1 MSDFVIANGVLE
13 KYVGEG
19 ENPVVPEEVTGIGES
34 AFLFSKIK
42 SIKLPGKLKSIGEK
56 AFAGCHD
63 LKELVIPDS
72 VTSIGKEAFRSSG
85 LEAVRLPKK
94 LKTLKEEVFSGAELN
109 SIDIP
114 EGVTKIERE
123 AFSFCRK
130 LCRVHLPG
138 SLKSIGDFAFEDD
151 ERLEEINIS
160 PSVSVS
166 GGAFNFC
173 AGLADKDGFIIIN
186 GELFKSP
193 AMYRSYKLVLP
204 DSVRVIKSYSA
215 DFRLDLDGVAWYHSR
230 DELHE
235 LLDKKVGS
243 VIEIPASVEKI
254 EPFAFS
260 GNIKEI
266 ISHAKAPFGMMVFNE
281 NCKIKNLTVPEGTEI
296 SDMAFGMWPEAMKK
310 VPNLKIRYL

>member
-13 KYVGEG
+13 KYVGAG
-19 ENPVVPEEVTGIGES
+19 ETPVVPEEVTGIGES

-72 VTSIGKEAFRSSG
+72 VTSIEKEAFRNSG

-130 LCRVHLPG
+130 LC
-138 SLKSIGDFAFEDD
+138 
-151 ERLEEINIS
+151 
-160 PSVSVS
+160 
-166 GGAFNFC
+166 
-173 AGLADKDGFIIIN
+173 
-186 GELFKSP
+186 P
-193 AMYRSYKLVLP
+193 A
-204 DSVRVIKSYSA
+204 
-215 DFRLDLDGVAWYHSR
+215 
-230 DELHE
+230 
-235 LLDKKVGS
+235 
-243 VIEIPASVEKI
+243 
-254 EPFAFS
+254 
-260 GNIKEI
+260 
-266 ISHAKAPFGMMVFNE
+266 
-281 NCKIKNLTVPEGTEI
+281 
-296 SDMAFGMWPEAMKK
+296 
-310 VPNLKIRYL
+310 

>member
-19 ENPVVPEEVTGIGES
+19 ENPVIPEEVTGLGDS
-34 AFLFSKIK
+34 AFQFSKIK
-42 SIKLPGKLKSIGEK
+42 SIKLPGKLKSIGAR

-72 VTSIGKEAFRSSG
+72 VTSIGKEAFRNSG
-85 LEAVRLPKK
+85 LETVKLPKK
-94 LKTLKEEVFSGAELN
+94 LKALKEELFTGAELN

-114 EGVTKIERE
+114 EGVTKIERA
-123 AFSFCRK
+123 AFRSCRK
-130 LCRVHLPG
+130 LSRVHLPG

-151 ERLEEINIS
+151 ERLEEINVS

-173 AGLADKDGFIIIN
+173 AGLADKDGFIVIN

-215 DFRLDLDGVAWYHSR
+215 DFRLDLDGVAWYHNR
-230 DELHE
+230 DEFFE
-235 LLDKKVGS
+235 LLEKKVGS
-243 VIEIPASVEKI
+243 VIEIPASVEII
-254 EPFAFS
+254 EPFAFL
-260 GNIKEI
+260 GDIKEI

-281 NCKIKNLTVPEGTEI
+281 DCKIKNLSVPEGTEI
-296 SDMAFGMWPEAMKK
+296 SDMAFGLWPEAMKK
-310 VPNLKIRYL
+310 VAKLNIRYL

>member
-13 KYVGEG
+13 KYTGAG
-19 ENPVVPEEVTGIGES
+19 ENPVVPEEVTGIGDS
-34 AFLFSKIK
+34 AFMFSKIK
-42 SIKLPGKLKSIGEK
+42 SIKLPGKLKSIGDK

-72 VTSIGKEAFRSSG
+72 VTAIGKGAFRNSG
-85 LEAVRLPKK
+85 LETVKLPKK
-94 LKTLKEEVFSGAELN
+94 LKALKEEVFTGAELN

-114 EGVTKIERE
+114 EGVTKIERS
-123 AFSFCRK
+123 AFRFCRK
-130 LCRVHLPG
+130 LSRVHLPG

-151 ERLEEINIS
+151 ERLEEINVS

-173 AGLADKDGFIIIN
+173 AGLADKDGFIVIN

-230 DELHE
+230 DEYFAAV
-235 LLDKKVGS
+235 DKKVGS
-243 VIEIPASVEKI
+243 VIEIPATVEII
-254 EPFAFS
+254 EPFAFL
-260 GNIKEI
+260 GDITEI

-281 NCKIKNLTVPEGTEI
+281 DCKIKNLSVPEGTEI

-310 VPNLKIRYL
+310 VSKLKICYL